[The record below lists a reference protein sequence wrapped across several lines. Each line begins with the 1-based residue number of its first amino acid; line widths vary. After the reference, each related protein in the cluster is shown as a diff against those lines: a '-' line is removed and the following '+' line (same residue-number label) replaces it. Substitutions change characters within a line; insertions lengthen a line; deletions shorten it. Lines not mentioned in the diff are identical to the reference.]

1 MKKLYLFLLFIFL
14 SSQSIHSQT
23 KKVTGKVLNMT
34 DKSSMPGVNIK
45 VKGSSGATS
54 TDFDGT
60 FSISAST
67 GDVLVFSFIGFQTKE
82 VKIFEYNELNVYL
95 EDSTKTLDE
104 VVVLGSTVKSSKKEL
119 GNVITSVKSKDLL
132 RAQPNS
138 LSSALQGKVA
148 GAQISQNSGD
158 PSGGFTI
165 KLRGTS
171 SILGSSDPLYV
182 IDGVVMS
189 NNTTNVSSLYISESS
204 TVKVGA
210 NKSSDINPNDI
221 ESIEVLNGGA
231 AAAIY
236 GSRAANG
243 VVLITTKKGKLGK
256 PTFTF
261 STSTVINSLRK
272 KLDLNLVNKQ
282 FKSTS
287 IVQYT
292 VAPLNNVT
300 PAIAAANPVRYAEV
314 NNDLGQAFLDRETF
328 DVQRYDYQDQIFRT
342 GFGSDTYFSVQ
353 GGNESTKYS
362 SSVGYLN
369 NEGIIKNSDFK
380 RLGIKLGLQHQLT
393 PKLNVSLGLNYI
405 NSFSKDVPDGNN
417 FLGPLNSINITNN
430 IYDLE
435 KRDANGRLLPV
446 DSGRTNP
453 LSILETFTYTQNTDR
468 VIADVQLNYKPLKNL
483 FVDLIVG
490 VDKYIQKGGTFIPR
504 SDFPVNVFPLGYVS
518 EASNS
523 VTQINNDL
531 NLRYVWNIS
540 SDLKSTT
547 SGGYNIQLYRDKF
560 NAIAGTN
567 LKPFVESISAYN
579 IVEAGYPLASEGK
592 YNIWGYYLQQTF
604 GYKNKLFITGAIRN
618 DASTVFSKEN
628 RSQYFPKLS
637 GSYVLSSEDF
647 MRNSAVSTARLR
659 ASWGESGSLTAIG
672 PYARFTNYTT
682 GDLVG
687 NTVFSIEG
695 NRKGNLDLR
704 PERSSTY
711 EVGIDLG
718 FLKDRFNFTFTYYNA
733 DIKDLLFGVETAAS
747 TGALRTIQNIG
758 KMNNKG
764 YEATLKFDLIKKD
777 KLNVGLFATY
787 SSNKNKVTELPQE
800 RFTFSNGSGANT
812 FAIVGEPLGV
822 YYARYF
828 ARNPD
833 GSLLLN
839 LQGLPQVE
847 KGNPVTN
854 TAQRD
859 PITGQPIGTS
869 LNKIIGDPNP
879 DYIISL
885 GGNLNYK
892 NFGMSFLFD
901 GVQGVDVFDADYRTR
916 QNVGAGE
923 LAAKELTGE
932 LPRGY
937 VRAIGQIE
945 EFRIVDG
952 SYIKLREVSLNYSF
966 GKLNNLFSDFTI
978 TASGRNLYSW
988 DKFTSY
994 DPEVNSAGQ
1003 SSVSRYNFGA
1013 IPIPRSFAIALKFQF

>member
-1 MKKLYLFLLFIFL
+1 MKKIILTFALLILIVFN
-14 SSQSIHSQT
+14 SVAQS
-23 KKVTGKVLNMT
+23 KKVSGKVT
-34 DKSSMPGVNIK
+34 D
-45 VKGSSGATS
+45 GATGMPLS
-54 TDFDGT
+54 GVSITVSKSKERSATSFDGQFT
-60 FSISAST
+60 ISASN
-67 GDVLVFSFIGFQTKE
+67 GDNLLFTYVGYKTAQARVSGGTI
-82 VKIFEYNELNVYL
+82 NVQMNA
-95 EDSTKTLDE
+95 ETSILDE
-104 VVVLGSTVKSSKKEL
+104 IVVTGSTVKATRKEL
-119 GNVITSVKSKDLL
+119 GNAITTVKSKELL

-158 PSGGFTI
+158 PSGGFSI

-221 ESIEVLNGGA
+221 ESVEILNGGA

-243 VVLITTKKGKLGK
+243 VVIITTKKGKSGK
-256 PTFTF
+256 PSFTF
-261 STSTVINSLRK
+261 STSTVTNSLRK

-287 IVQYT
+287 GVQYL

-300 PAIAAANPVRYAEV
+300 AVQAAANPTRYATV
-314 NNDLGQAFLDRETF
+314 NNELGTAYLDRETI
-328 DVQRYDYQDQIFRT
+328 DVQRYDYQDQIFTT

-353 GGNESTKYS
+353 GGNDDTKYS

-380 RLGIKLGLQHQLT
+380 RLGIKLGLQHQMT
-393 PKLNVSLGLNYI
+393 SKLSISLGLNYI
-405 NSFSKDVPDGNN
+405 SSFSKDVPDGNN

-430 IYDLE
+430 IYDLNR
-435 KRDANGRLLPV
+435 RDANGNLLPV

-453 LSILETFTYTQNTDR
+453 LTILEKFKYTQNTDR
-468 VIADVQLNYKPLKNL
+468 VITDVQLNYKPFKN
-483 FVDLIVG
+483 FSADFIVG
-490 VDKYIQKGGTFIPR
+490 VDKYNQKGSTFIPR
-504 SDFPVNVFPLGYVS
+504 SDFPVGVFPLGYVAAS
-518 EASNS
+518 SNS

-531 NLRYVWNIS
+531 NLRYVWDIT
-540 SDLKSTT
+540 SDFKSTT
-547 SGGYNIQLYRDKF
+547 SGGYNIQTYRDKF
-560 NAIAGTN
+560 NALAGTN
-567 LKPFVESISAYN
+567 LKPFVEAISAYN
-579 IVEAGYPLASEGK
+579 VVEAGFPVASEGK

-604 GYKNKLFITGAIRN
+604 GYKNKLFVTGAIRN

-628 RSQYFPKLS
+628 RSQFFPKLS
-637 GSYVLSSEDF
+637 GSYVLSSEEF
-647 MRNSAVSTARLR
+647 MKDAVVSTARLR
-659 ASWGESGSLTAIG
+659 SSWGESGSLTAIG
-672 PYARFTNYTT
+672 PYARFTNYAT

-687 NTVFSIEG
+687 NTVFTIEG

-704 PERSSTY
+704 PERSRTF
-711 EVGIDLG
+711 EAGVDLG
-718 FLKDRFNFTFTYYNA
+718 LFKDRLNLNFTYYNA
-733 DIKDLLFGVETAAS
+733 DIKDLLFGVESAAS
-747 TGALRTIQNIG
+747 SGALRTIKNIG

-764 YEATLKFDLIKKD
+764 YEATLKYDVIRKEN
-777 KLNVGLFATY
+777 LNVGLFATY
-787 SSNKNKVTELPQE
+787 STNKNIVTELPQE
-800 RFTFSNGSGANT
+800 RFEFANGSGAST
-812 FAIVGEPLGV
+812 FAIVGQPLGV

-839 LQGLPQVE
+839 PQGLPQVE
-847 KGNPVTN
+847 RGNLATN
-854 TAQRD
+854 TPQKD
-859 PITGQPIGTS
+859 PLTGQPIGAS
-869 LNKIIGDPNP
+869 LRKIIGDPNP
-879 DYIISL
+879 DYIVSL

-892 NFGMSFLFD
+892 NAGMSFLFD

-937 VRAIGQIE
+937 VRAIGQVE

-952 SYIKLREVSLNYSF
+952 SYIKLREISLFYSF

-1013 IPIPRSFAIALKFQF
+1013 IPIPRSFAIALKCQF